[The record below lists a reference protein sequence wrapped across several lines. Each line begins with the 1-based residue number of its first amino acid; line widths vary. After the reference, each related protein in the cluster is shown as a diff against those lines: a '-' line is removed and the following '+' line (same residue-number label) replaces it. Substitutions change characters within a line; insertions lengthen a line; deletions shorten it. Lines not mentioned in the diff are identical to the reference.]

1 MRKRDFCGFLEIL
14 DHLKKVSDHQSG
26 QVERQN
32 VDFPYKSYI
41 YERNQHFASL
51 PNQFNSPKL
60 YPDGPRSLENH
71 RNRVFASS
79 RYGLNK
85 ILSKT
90 IKFRESYSLLE
101 KGNLRDQKSRISC
114 I

>member
-1 MRKRDFCGFLEIL
+1 MRKLDFCGFLETL